1 MTLLNNLSWLLSNI
15 VALIAGMGLGVI
27 FFASLW
33 WSVKRCTQ
41 STTPLRWF
49 ISSFIARTVFVLAG
63 FYLIG
68 AGQLLKFGMCLLGFI
83 LARVIILRGN
93 GSSIKLKTPI
103 ATRYKSARIN
113 ARGKP
118 PCA

>member
-1 MTLLNNLSWLLSNI
+1 MTLLNNLNWILTNI
-15 VALIAGMGLGVI
+15 VALIAGMGLGMI

-33 WSVKRCTQ
+33 WSVQRCVQ
-41 STTPLRWF
+41 STMSLRWF
-49 ISSFIARTVFVLAG
+49 ISSFIARTVFVLVV
-63 FYLIG
+63 FYIIG
-68 AGQLLKFGMCLLGFI
+68 AGQPFKFGLCLLGFI
-83 LARVIILRGN
+83 LARAIILRRN
-93 GSSIKLKTPI
+93 GSSIKLKAPI